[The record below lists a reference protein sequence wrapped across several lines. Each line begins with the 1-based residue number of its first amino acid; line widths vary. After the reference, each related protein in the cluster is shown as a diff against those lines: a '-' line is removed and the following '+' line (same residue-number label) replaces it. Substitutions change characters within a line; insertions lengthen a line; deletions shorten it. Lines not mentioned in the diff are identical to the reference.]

1 MIYVSIVSYTRIL
14 DVFNHLM
21 QVLECRPRHFRN
33 YSSRSSPTGQYEGVK
48 NVQRSVQHLF
58 FLVFIEPG
66 IVERVQKI
74 MVKLG
79 LSILLIP
86 SNIKARRMK

>member
-1 MIYVSIVSYTRIL
+1 L
-14 DVFNHLM
+14 H
-21 QVLECRPRHFRN
+21 
-33 YSSRSSPTGQYEGVK
+33 EGVK